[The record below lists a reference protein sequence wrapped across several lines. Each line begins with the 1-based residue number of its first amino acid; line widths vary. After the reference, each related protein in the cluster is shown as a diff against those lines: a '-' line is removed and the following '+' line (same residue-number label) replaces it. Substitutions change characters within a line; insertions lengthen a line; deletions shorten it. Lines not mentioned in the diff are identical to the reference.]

1 MKKIVFLLLFFTQL
15 VYCQITSATLN
26 GKVLFDN
33 TAIKDIEITV
43 LFTPTNSVYH
53 TTTDKWGRFSLDN
66 LDVGGPYTIIIM
78 YKNKRYT
85 KSNIYLLLGDNDIDK
100 ITIYDE

>member
-1 MKKIVFLLLFFTQL
+1 MNKIIFLLLFFTQL

-33 TAIKDIEITV
+33 TTIKDIEITV
-43 LFTPTNSVYH
+43 LFTPTNSVYL
-53 TTTDKWGRFSLDN
+53 TTTDKSGRFSLDN
-66 LDVGGPYTIIIM
+66 LDVGGPYIIIII
-78 YKNKRYT
+78 YKNKRYI
-85 KSNIYLLLGDNDIDK
+85 KSNITLLLGDNDIDK